1 MAAQFE
7 KVAGKGD
14 VKPGETKL
22 VEVAGE
28 EICLVNV
35 NGDYFAVSNV
45 CTHAGGPIDQ
55 GDLTDND
62 IECPLHGSSFDVR
75 TGEATAPPA
84 VEALTAYAVRVEGDD
99 VLVGPK

>member
-1 MAAQFE
+1 MAMEFVR
-7 KVAGKGD
+7 VAGKGD

-22 VEVAGE
+22 VVVAGE
-28 EICLVNV
+28 EVCLVNV

-55 GDLTDND
+55 GDLTDYD
-62 IECPLHGSSFDVR
+62 IECPLHGSTFDVR
-75 TGEATAPPA
+75 TGEATGPPA
-84 VEALTAYAVRVEGDD
+84 VEALTPYAVRVEGDD